1 MKGRVMNTQLIYALL
16 LMIGLIILGCHRAD
30 TTHEL
35 PTPAKATDAPNL
47 PTNATS
53 PKPVK

>member
-1 MKGRVMNTQLIYALL
+1 MNAQLVYALL
-16 LMIGLIILGCHRAD
+16 LIVGLIILGCHRAD

-35 PTPAKATDAPNL
+35 PTPAKATDAQNL

>member
-1 MKGRVMNTQLIYALL
+1 MNAQLVYALL
-16 LMIGLIILGCHRAD
+16 LIVGLIILGCHRA
-30 TTHEL
+30 
-35 PTPAKATDAPNL
+35 AKATDAQNL